1 MQVQRV
7 VSWFETAVWCGVVA
21 STVACGGA
29 AKSATATGP
38 SSASAASSA
47 PVYAPLFQ
55 QGAQWKFSLVE
66 KTTPPIDIGPAT
78 ERKAGDL
85 TCTVKQANTTGALQ
99 VAIVECK
106 GASADEGPGPSYAPN
121 GVWAANDQGLWWVGS
136 DNADTHKR
144 IAAGT
149 LPENEMLI
157 GKVAQARRSELNT
170 TEEPVET
177 TVYSAEQKDGNW
189 CISYVSAAGDE
200 AGWTLCLDG
209 KKVTRGSWFTAGAT
223 VQETF
228 YQ

>member
-1 MQVQRV
+1 MQMTFSSVGCRVLGLSVMVV
-7 VSWFETAVWCGVVA
+7 VS
-21 STVACGGA
+21 ACGGTNTRGTQA
-29 AKSATATGP
+29 NAATA
-38 SSASAASSA
+38 SVSAA

-55 QGAQWKFSLVE
+55 NGASWKFSLLE
-66 KTTPPIDIGPAT
+66 KTTPPTDMGPAT
-78 ERKAGDL
+78 ERKAGEM
-85 TCTVKQANTTGALQ
+85 TCTVSSATTVGATQ

-106 GASADEGPGPSYAPN
+106 AADGEGPGASYAPN